1 MTEPQTLPQFFLQ
14 NCKRHS
20 RNRTAMREK
29 DRGIWKSYTW
39 QEYHDRVKHLSLFLK
54 KAGLSPGDNVALLG
68 ENKPE
73 IYWAELA
80 AQAAG
85 AASVGIFSDC
95 GAEEVKFFVNHSDV
109 TFLFVHD
116 QEQVDKVL
124 EVRKELPQ
132 LKKAI
137 YWDPKGLWNY
147 KDPLLIS
154 IKDAMAAGREYE
166 KEHPDLFEDM
176 VARGKAEDI
185 AVIIFTSGT
194 TGKPKA
200 AMLSQGGL
208 VSAAKGFVQ
217 VDRYGPE
224 DNYLSFVPVA
234 WITEQL
240 IGVAGSIF
248 SGFVV
253 NFPERAE
260 TVNENI
266 RELGATILF
275 FSPRQWESINRM
287 IQSKILATNRI
298 KRQVYN
304 FFVPVALEVS
314 RKRLNREPVGHG
326 LRLLHGLGQ
335 WLVLRNLRDN
345 LGLSFLR
352 VGYTAGSAVSPDI
365 LRFFQAIGINIKQIY
380 GSSEMGLVTAHR
392 DGEIRPETS
401 GKPLPG
407 VEVRLSQEGEIQ
419 VRNPGMFVGYYK
431 DEEAFRK
438 KFSEGW
444 YCSGDYGHIDEEG
457 HLIVIDRMDDL
468 RSLGN
473 GRKFSPQYPE
483 VRLRFSSYVKE
494 VLVVGE
500 EKYKYPCCLVNI
512 DLDNVGHWA
521 EANQIPYTTFA
532 DLSQKPEVIA
542 LIKEE
547 IQRMN
552 KTLPEEARLVK
563 FLNMVKEFDAD
574 EAELTRT
581 RKLRRSFL
589 EERYRDLIEGLYS
602 DRDEVEVN
610 MVIEYRDGRK
620 GTMTRKVKIC
630 NL

>member
-1 MTEPQTLPQFFLQ
+1 MSELQTLPQFFLQ
-14 NCKRHS
+14 NCKQYRG
-20 RNRTAMREK
+20 NRTAMREK
-29 DRGIWKSYTW
+29 DRGIWKSYSW
-39 QEYHDRVKHLSLFLK
+39 QDYYDRVKHLSLFLRK
-54 KAGLSPGDNVALLG
+54 MDLSPGGKVALLG

-95 GAEEVKFFVNHSDV
+95 GAEEVKFFVNHADV

-124 EVRKELPQ
+124 DVKNEMPQ

-147 KDPLLIS
+147 RDPLLMS
-154 IKDAMAAGREYE
+154 MEEAMAMGQDYE

-176 VARGKAEDI
+176 ISRGKAEDI

-217 VDRYGPE
+217 VDGYGPQ

-253 NFPERAE
+253 NFPESAE
-260 TVNENI
+260 TVSENI

-287 IQSKILATNRI
+287 IQSKILDTNRI

-304 FFVPVALEVS
+304 FFVPIALKAYDN
-314 RKRLNREPVGHG
+314 RFKRQKAG
-326 LRLLHGLGQ
+326 LCLKLLHGLGR

-392 DGEIRPETS
+392 NGMIRPETS
-401 GKPLPG
+401 GNPLPG
-407 VEVRLSQEGEIQ
+407 VQVRLSQEGEIQ
-419 VRNPGMFVGYYK
+419 VRNPGMFAGYYK
-431 DEEAFRK
+431 DEESFHK
-438 KFSEGW
+438 KFRDGW

-457 HLIVIDRMDDL
+457 QLIVIDRMEDL

-483 VRLRFSSYVKE
+483 VRLRFSPYIKE

-500 EKYKYPCCLVNI
+500 EKHKYPCCLVNI
-512 DLDNVGHWA
+512 DLDNVGRWA
-521 EANQIPYTTFA
+521 EANQIAYTTFA
-532 DLSQKPEVIA
+532 DLSQKPEVVE
-542 LIKEE
+542 LIREE
-547 IQRMN
+547 IRNVN
-552 KTLPEEARLVK
+552 KSLPEEGRLVR

-589 EERYRDLIEGLYS
+589 EGRYQDLIEGLYS
-602 DRDEVEVN
+602 GQDEVEVR